1 MDAAAVGET
10 DKEAIK
16 NGDSDCWAVADGTAD
31 QQETHATVPDM
42 VERQ

>member
-1 MDAAAVGET
+1 MDAAVIRET

-16 NGDSDCWAVADGTAD
+16 DGDSECCAVADGTAD
-31 QQETHATVPDM
+31 QQERHATVADI